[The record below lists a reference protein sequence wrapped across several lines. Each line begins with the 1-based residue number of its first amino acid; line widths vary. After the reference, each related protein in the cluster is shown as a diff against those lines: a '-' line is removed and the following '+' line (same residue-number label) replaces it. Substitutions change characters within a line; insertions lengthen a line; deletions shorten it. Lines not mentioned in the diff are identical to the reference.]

1 MSDDNNWS
9 LIIEPRR
16 KLFDLRLRELIQY
29 RDLVSLFVKRD
40 FVTQFK
46 QTILG
51 PLWFV
56 INPLISTIMYT
67 FVFGNLAGIGTD
79 GVPSILFYYAGTMLW
94 TYFSTCFTDA
104 SNLFTN
110 NAGLFGKVYF
120 PRLTVPVSNI
130 IFNLL
135 KAGVQ
140 FALLI
145 TFYIYF
151 LIAKAPLAPSWSILL
166 FPLSF
171 IWIAMLGVGLGLIVS
186 SLTTKYRDLRILVTF
201 ALSLGMYVTPVVYP
215 LSEIPQ
221 NFGWLFYINPLS
233 APIELFRVWFFGA
246 GSVPLPMLLSS
257 LGATLVIGLL
267 GIVMFNQNERN
278 FIDVV

>member
-16 KLFDLRLRELIQY
+16 KLFDLRLRELVQY
-29 RDLVSLFVKRD
+29 RDLVALFVKRD

-56 INPLISTIMYT
+56 INPLVSTIMYA

-94 TYFSTCFTDA
+94 TYFSACFTDS
-104 SNLFTN
+104 SNLFIN

-130 IFNLL
+130 LFNLL
-135 KAGVQ
+135 KAAVQ
-140 FALLI
+140 FALLLA
-145 TFYIYF
+145 FYIYF
-151 LIAKAPLAPSWSILL
+151 LIAKAPLAPSLSLLL

-171 IWIAMLGVGLGLIVS
+171 LWIAALGVGLGLIVS

-215 LSEIPQ
+215 LSEIPRG
-221 NFGWLFYINPLS
+221 FAWLFYLNPLS

-246 GSVPLPMLLSS
+246 GAVPPSMLISS
-257 LGATLVIGLL
+257 IVSTLLIALL
-267 GIVMFNQNERN
+267 GMVMFNQNERN

>member
-29 RDLVSLFVKRD
+29 RDLISLFVKRD

-145 TFYIYF
+145 AFYIYF

-257 LGATLVIGLL
+257 LGATLVIALL
-267 GIVMFNQNERN
+267 GMVMFNQNERN

>member
-16 KLFDLRLRELIQY
+16 KLFDLRLRELVQY

-56 INPLISTIMYT
+56 INPLVSTLMYV

-79 GVPSILFYYAGTMLW
+79 GIPSILFYYAGTMLW
-94 TYFSTCFTDA
+94 TYFSACFTDA
-104 SNLFTN
+104 SNLFIN

-130 IFNLL
+130 LFNLL

-145 TFYIYF
+145 AFYIYF
-151 LIAKAPLAPSWSILL
+151 LITKAPLSPSFNILL
-166 FPLSF
+166 FPLAF
-171 IWIAMLGVGLGLIVS
+171 LWIAALGVGLGLIVS
-186 SLTTKYRDLRILVTF
+186 SLTTKYRDLRILVNF

-221 NFGWLFYINPLS
+221 GFAWLFYINPLS

-246 GSVPLPMLLSS
+246 GAVPLPMLISS
-257 LGATLVIGLL
+257 IASTLLIAILGM
-267 GIVMFNQNERN
+267 VMFNQNERN